1 MMKPKSR
8 RMQDLTPQ
16 FFASLGEKINT
27 LRASGVDVIN
37 LDIGSPDMPPATHV
51 IEAMV
56 NAVRQPGLH
65 GYQSHHGTMA
75 LRQAWATYY
84 QREHLVDLDPE
95 RQILQVLGSKE
106 GIFHLSTALV
116 DEGDIV
122 LIPDPGYVTYTHGTL
137 FAGGTPYYLPLQPQN
152 GWLPDLDHIPEDAL
166 RRAKILWLNY
176 PNNPTTATASLDFFA
191 KAVSLAKAYD
201 LVVCHDAAYTQIT
214 YDDYRSPS
222 ILEVPGA
229 MDVAVEFNT
238 LSKTYNMAGWRVGV
252 AAGNAEVLSTLY
264 SLKTRV
270 DSGHFLPVWQGA
282 IAALTGDQ
290 SWVVQ
295 RNEIYKAR
303 RDLVVSRIKR
313 LGLGAQTPQAS
324 FYIWARIPDG
334 FASMRFTN
342 ELLEATGVSITPG
355 TVFGECGEGYVRIT
369 LCTPEERIQQALD
382 RMERWM
388 GA

>member
-1 MMKPKSR
+1 MKAAAN
-8 RMQDLTPQ
+8 RMKDLTPQ
-16 FFASLGEKINT
+16 FFAALGEKISA
-27 LRASGVDVIN
+27 LRASGVDIIN
-37 LDIGSPDMPPATHV
+37 LDVGSPDMPPAAH
-51 IEAMV
+51 ILEALV
-56 NAVRQPGLH
+56 ENARQPNLH
-65 GYQSHHGTMA
+65 GYQSHRGIEA

-84 QREHLVDLDPE
+84 QREHQVDLDPE

-152 GWLPDLDHIPEDAL
+152 GWLPDLDNISEEIL
-166 RRAKILWLNY
+166 RRVKILWLNY
-176 PNNPTTATASLDFFA
+176 PNNPTAATASMDFFK

-201 LVVCHDAAYTQIT
+201 FWVCHDAAYTQLT
-214 YDDYRSPS
+214 YDGYRSPS

-238 LSKTYNMAGWRVGV
+238 LSKTYNMAGWRVG
-252 AAGNAEVLSTLY
+252 AATGNAELLSTLY
-264 SLKTRV
+264 LLKTRV
-270 DSGHFLPVWQGA
+270 DSSHFLPVWHGA

-290 SWVVQ
+290 SWVAQ
-295 RNEIYKAR
+295 RNEVYKSR
-303 RDLVVSRIKR
+303 RDLVISRIKR
-313 LGLGAQTPQAS
+313 LGLRAQTPQAS
-324 FYIWARIPDG
+324 FYVWARIPDG
-334 FASMRFTN
+334 FTSARFAG

-369 LCTPEERIQQALD
+369 LCAPEERIQEALD
-382 RMERWM
+382 RMERWI